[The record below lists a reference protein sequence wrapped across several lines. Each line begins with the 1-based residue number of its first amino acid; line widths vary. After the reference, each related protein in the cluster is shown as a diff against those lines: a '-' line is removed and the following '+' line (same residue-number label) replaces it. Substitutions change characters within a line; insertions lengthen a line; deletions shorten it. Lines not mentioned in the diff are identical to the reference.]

1 MHLSGALILAYV
13 TTLSAAIPVRRAD
26 HHVLRQPPSAPLP
39 ALRLGEDCKQPSPCD
54 SSPVHDV
61 ACRGE
66 IVKGKSDQ
74 PVCTCR
80 CSQVVFVSN
89 AGASVVARLLL
100 SRLPPLPLAA
110 AALPLLPRCPMQ
122 LSWCVGVSAFCASA
136 RNAPPAGRISLS
148 TTADNAQKRGS
159 PLITWSEL
167 KDGKLQELAKTAGEW
182 KDAILY
188 NEENGIAKQWDLF
201 VKKLLDGFTPNIFKK
216 K

>member
-66 IVKGKSDQ
+66 IVKGKGDQ

-80 CSQVVFVSN
+80 CSQVVFASN
-89 AGASVVARLLL
+89 AGASIVARQAAVAAAAPA
-100 SRLPPLPLAA
+100 SAA
-110 AALPLLPRCPMQ
+110 AALPLLPLPAAAALVWWRER
-122 LSWCVGVSAFCASA
+122 LLRFCTERST
-136 RNAPPAGRISLS
+136 PPPRRPYLPVCY
-148 TTADNAQKRGS
+148 RR
-159 PLITWSEL
+159 
-167 KDGKLQELAKTAGEW
+167 
-182 KDAILY
+182 
-188 NEENGIAKQWDLF
+188 
-201 VKKLLDGFTPNIFKK
+201 
-216 K
+216 